1 MYSTWLGLNIDQ
13 TWKYFNIEKKEISM
27 FYSTKERK
35 IHPLYSEIVAGESQT
50 YRKPDPTQAA
60 RIENY
65 LINGLRMVANQSGKR
80 YADEKFVRDA
90 FPIILNKLERTSVD
104 YMNYKIVSED
114 SLCMPAWLYYINF
127 TLLSKLCEDDASNP
141 IIHVAAISKG
151 IRDAMTTKPRR
162 TNRPDVQLCM
172 GKDLNGNRFY
182 RAYPNAYTHIKVR
195 SRGAISSMSHK
206 SHSGDTTKLDAFVIH
221 FRKGKKKVFV
231 GVTEIENGNISQF
244 NEFRVHVIPR
254 SNAEDA
260 YQDAIT
266 LMESVKERLEKEDEA
281 EDYYNEMYSAKDSL
295 SWVRAKKKEI
305 INNIRKI
312 RTSMNEEDRKSIEEM
327 CAENLEN
334 CAKNKD
340 DWMVRYECAK
350 HDYGRLLRSCKEEF
364 CYPSKELKG

>member
-1 MYSTWLGLNIDQ
+1 MSWLGLNIDQ

-35 IHPLYSEIVAGESQT
+35 IHSLYSEIVAGESQT

-65 LINGLRMVANQSGKR
+65 LINGLRMVANQGGKR
-80 YADEKFVRDA
+80 FADEKFVRDA

-162 TNRPDVQLCM
+162 TNRPDVDLCK

-182 RAYPNAYTHIKVR
+182 RVFPNTYTHIRR
-195 SRGAISSMSHK
+195 SMVEDLVSSMSHE
-206 SHSGDTTKLDAFVIH
+206 SHFGDTTKMDAFAIR
-221 FRKGKKKVFV
+221 FRKGKKKVFL

-244 NEFRVHVIPR
+244 NEFRIHLIPR

-281 EDYYNEMYSAKDSL
+281 EGYCNEMYSAKDSL
-295 SWVRAKKKEI
+295 GWIRGRKREV

-312 RTSMNEEDRKSIEEM
+312 RDSMTEEDRESIEKM
-327 CAENLEN
+327 CAESLAT

-340 DWMVRYECAK
+340 DWLMHHDDAMYHYE
-350 HDYGRLLRSCKEEF
+350 RLLGLCKEEF

>member
-1 MYSTWLGLNIDQ
+1 
-13 TWKYFNIEKKEISM
+13 M

-35 IHPLYSEIVAGESQT
+35 IHSLYSEIVAGESQT

-65 LINGLRMVANQSGKR
+65 LINGLRMVANQGGKR
-80 YADEKFVRDA
+80 FADEKFVRDA

-162 TNRPDVQLCM
+162 TNRPDVQLCI

-182 RAYPNAYTHIKVR
+182 RAYPNAYTHIRR
-195 SRGAISSMSHK
+195 SVVEDLVSSMSHE
-206 SHSGDTTKLDAFVIH
+206 SHFGDTTKLDAFVIH

-244 NEFRVHVIPR
+244 NEFRIHVIPR

-266 LMESVKERLEKEDEA
+266 LMESVKGMLEKCDEA
-281 EDYYNEMYSAKDSL
+281 DDCYSEMYSAKDSL
-295 SWVRAKKKEI
+295 GWVRNKKKEI

-312 RTSMNEEDRKSIEEM
+312 RTSMTEEDRKSLEEM
-327 CAENLEN
+327 CVESLES
-334 CAKNKD
+334 CAKNKSE
-340 DWMVRYECAK
+340 WVERYEYAK
-350 HDYGRLLRSCKEEF
+350 HAYGHFMRSCQEEF